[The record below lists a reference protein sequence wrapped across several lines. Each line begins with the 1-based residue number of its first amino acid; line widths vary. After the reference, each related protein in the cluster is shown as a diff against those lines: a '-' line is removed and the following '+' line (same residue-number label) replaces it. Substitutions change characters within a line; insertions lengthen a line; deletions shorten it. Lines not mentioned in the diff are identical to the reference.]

1 MAWLMTGKT
10 MRFMF
15 VFSVDDVDDWLFA
28 EETEEDCCISTVV
41 FELIIFSWAI
51 DVFEVREGCHKIHVK
66 TVFLPN
72 FPQPPPSPPLL
83 SFYEGQNLISA
94 GHWDQSITLHYI

>member
-41 FELIIFSWAI
+41 FELIISTVRCSYI
-51 DVFEVREGCHKIHVK
+51 RYIQRSNPILPSLPSTYSFECSISFNGDLKHSKIVRV
-66 TVFLPN
+66 
-72 FPQPPPSPPLL
+72 L
-83 SFYEGQNLISA
+83 SEYC
-94 GHWDQSITLHYI
+94 QSIVRVL

>member
-1 MAWLMTGKT
+1 MDGGMAWLMTGKT

-72 FPQPPPSPPLL
+72 FPQLPPCPRFCL
-83 SFYEGQNLISA
+83 FTKVKI
-94 GHWDQSITLHYI
+94 

>member
-1 MAWLMTGKT
+1 MDGGMAWLMTGKT

-72 FPQPPPSPPLL
+72 FSQPPPPPAFVFIRRPK
-83 SFYEGQNLISA
+83 S
-94 GHWDQSITLHYI
+94 DQSITLH

>member
-66 TVFLPN
+66 TVFCQTSLNPHL
-72 FPQPPPSPPLL
+72 PPLL
-83 SFYEGQNLISA
+83 SLYEGQNL
-94 GHWDQSITLHYI
+94 TNPLHYIKSLCNGIGG